1 MRKISI
7 DLPDDIY
14 KELMKIK
21 YEKDINDNEKISLG
35 EIVREAIKEWLEKNK
50 VESN

>member
-7 DLPDDIY
+7 DLPDDVY

-35 EIVREAIKEWLEKNK
+35 EIVREAIKEWLEKQK
-50 VESN
+50 VSKA

>member
-35 EIVREAIKEWLEKNK
+35 EIVREAIKDWLEKQK
-50 VESN
+50 VSKA

>member
-7 DLPDDIY
+7 DIPDDVY

-21 YEKDINDNEKISLG
+21 YEKDINDNEKISISEL
-35 EIVREAIKEWLEKNK
+35 IREAIKEWLTKQNN
-50 VESN
+50 S

>member
-35 EIVREAIKEWLEKNK
+35 EIVREAIKEWLEKQK
-50 VESN
+50 ELES

>member
-35 EIVREAIKEWLEKNK
+35 EIVREAIKGWLEKNK

>member
-7 DLPDDIY
+7 DLPDDVY

-35 EIVREAIKEWLEKNK
+35 EIVREAIKEWLEKQK
-50 VESN
+50 ELES